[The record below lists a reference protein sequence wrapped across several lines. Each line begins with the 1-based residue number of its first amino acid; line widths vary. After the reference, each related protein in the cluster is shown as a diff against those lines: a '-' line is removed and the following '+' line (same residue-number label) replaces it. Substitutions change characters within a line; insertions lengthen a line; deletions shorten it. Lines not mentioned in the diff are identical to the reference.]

1 MPARRY
7 RSRTYKGHHIKVPS
21 GVIMRFFEKKRKASK
36 CAQCGR
42 PLAGVP
48 RTGPSGLRALA
59 KSSRRPTRLY
69 GGNLCPTCARQAI
82 KEAVR
87 V

>member
-7 RSRTYKGHHIKVPS
+7 RSRTYKRHHIRVPS
-21 GVIMRFFEKKRKASK
+21 GVSIRFVEKKRKVSK
-36 CAQCGR
+36 CAQCGG

-69 GGNLCPTCARQAI
+69 GGNLCPACARQAI

-87 V
+87 A